1 MNGLKTAVL
10 LGAMTGIIML
20 IGNYFGGQQGMV
32 MAFVI
37 AGIMNFVSYWFSD
50 KIVLAMYRAQPV
62 DRGQA
67 PELYDLVQDLANR
80 ANIPMPKLYII
91 PTESPNAFATGR
103 NPQHAAVAVTQ
114 GILGLLSWE
123 ELRGVLG
130 HELSHVIN
138 RDILISSIAATLAG
152 AIMML
157 ARIAQ
162 FGFMFSGYG
171 GRDRDRG
178 GNPLGLLFM
187 AILAPIAAML
197 IQMAISR
204 SREYQADESGAKLVG
219 DPRGLATALQKI
231 QAASQRIPMRNANP
245 AGEHLFI
252 IKPCSGQSLMQL
264 FSTHPPTEKRIER
277 LHQLFGQF

>member
-1 MNGLKTAVL
+1 MNGLNTAIL
-10 LGAMTGIIML
+10 LGAMTGIILL

-37 AGIMNFVSYWFSD
+37 AAIMNFVSYWFSD
-50 KIVLAMYRAQPV
+50 KIVLAMYRAQPIE
-62 DRGQA
+62 REAA
-67 PELYDLVQDLANR
+67 PELYDLVKDLASR
-80 ANIPMPKLYII
+80 ANMPMPKLYII

-114 GILGLLSWE
+114 GILRLLTWE

-130 HELSHVIN
+130 HELSHVTN
-138 RDILISSIAATLAG
+138 RDILISSVAATLAG

-157 ARIAQ
+157 ARMVQ
-162 FGFMFSGYG
+162 FGFMFGGG
-171 GRDRDRG
+171 GRERDRN
-178 GNPLGLLFM
+178 GNPLGLLIM
-187 AILAPIAAML
+187 AILAPVAAML

-219 DPRGLATALQKI
+219 DPRGLASALQKI

-252 IKPCSGQSLMQL
+252 IKPFTGQTLLQL

-277 LHQLFGQF
+277 LRQIYGQF